1 MALPLPLL
9 EQLPASFGRGE
20 LRHELPVLSLG
31 IDALDAVLPEG
42 GLPRGKVIELAVASG
57 IALGTS
63 VGLSACRSAQKE
75 TEAQGSDALSAA
87 RWCAFVDPSGTLHAP
102 GVVGAGVR
110 LDRLLVVRP
119 SLEALE
125 RTAIR
130 LVESQAFA
138 VVVLD
143 TVGVPGARPHVSLG
157 TWPRV
162 IRRLSL
168 AMEGSGTTVLLI
180 TDSDAHRPL
189 PLPVAMR
196 LELIRT
202 AVDHLS
208 IEVAKDRRGRV
219 SGPRTVAWARRG
231 RAPSGEVTALS
242 SVAPIAAPITLKR
255 LA

>member
-1 MALPLPLL
+1 MPLL

-20 LRHELPVLSLG
+20 LRHELPVLPLG
-31 IDALDAVLPEG
+31 IAELDAVLPEA
-42 GLPRGKVIELAVASG
+42 GLPRGKVIELAVAGG

-63 VGLSACRSAQKE
+63 VGLSACRSAE
-75 TEAQGSDALSAA
+75 REAEAQGSDAP
-87 RWCAFVDPSGTLHAP
+87 WCAFVDPSGTLHAP

-143 TVGVPGARPHVSLG
+143 TVGVPGARTNVSLG

-180 TDSDAHRPL
+180 TDSDAPRPL

-202 AVDHLS
+202 AADRLS

-231 RAPSGEVTALS
+231 YAPSGGVTALS

>member
-20 LRHELPVLSLG
+20 LRHELPVLPLG
-31 IDALDAVLPEG
+31 IAALDAVLPEG

-63 VGLSACRSAQKE
+63 VGLSACQSAQKE
-75 TEAQGSDALSAA
+75 AEAQGSDAP
-87 RWCAFVDPSGTLHAP
+87 WCAFVDPSGTLHAP

-143 TVGVPGARPHVSLG
+143 TVGVPGARPNVSLG

-231 RAPSGEVTALS
+231 YAPCGEVTPLS
-242 SVAPIAAPITLKR
+242 SVAPIALKR